1 MDTTVA
7 GRALMGDSLG
17 FHIII
22 ALLSIGIPF
31 LLNIFEF
38 YYVRNKTPKVLD
50 FVHLLS
56 RWSVVLAVA
65 GVMSGTIISMQF
77 TILWA
82 PFLAA
87 SRPYVGKF
95 FMLETYAFLVEAIF
109 LAWYMV
115 SWNKVSAFKHWL
127 IGLPITIGAI
137 GSAFFI
143 TIINAWMNNPSEII
157 TSTTW
162 LEITHS
168 VSAYLFATVLLVMGY
183 IAWRIWRSR
192 TTSKFPQWLLARL
205 GLIGFG
211 LLLIVAE
218 LGHQSAVNLATTQ
231 PAKLAAIEILDN
243 SQTSAPLR
251 IGGSINSQGK
261 AEGGIVLPGML
272 SLLAGYSFDYKVHGL
287 DEIQRDKWPMLV
299 IHSLFDIKMALV
311 GLTSALIIGTV
322 IFYWKFK
329 RQPKWFIKLL
339 AISGIAGII
348 MVELGWMMT
357 ELGRQPWAIHG
368 IMLTKDAFTNNI
380 NALQIGYIFPVLFV
394 VLLSAMFF
402 ALTKVSNH
410 WRKES
415 KSKW

>member
-1 MDTTVA
+1 MDTTAA

-38 YYVRNKTPKVLD
+38 YYVRKKTPKVLD

-56 RWSVVLAVA
+56 RWTVVLAVA
-65 GVMSGTIISMQF
+65 GVMSGTIISLQF

-87 SRPYVGKF
+87 SRPFIGKF
-95 FMLETYAFLVEAIF
+95 FMLETYAFLIEAIF
-109 LAWYMV
+109 LAWYIA

-127 IGLPITIGAI
+127 IGIPVTLGAI

-143 TIINAWMNNPSEII
+143 TIINAWMNNPSAII

-162 LEITHS
+162 FEITHS
-168 VSAYLFATVLLVMGY
+168 ISAYLLATVILVMGY
-183 IAWRIWRSR
+183 IAWRILRS
-192 TTSKFPQWLLARL
+192 KKPGQFPQWLLARL
-205 GLIGFG
+205 GLIGFV
-211 LLLIVAE
+211 LLVIVAL
-218 LGHQSAVNLATTQ
+218 LGHQSAVNIASTQ
-231 PAKLAAIEILDN
+231 PNKLAAIEILDTTETN
-243 SQTSAPLR
+243 APLR
-251 IGGSINSQGK
+251 VGGFINSNGK

-287 DEIQRDKWPMLV
+287 DEIRQSERPMLV
-299 IHSLFDIKMALV
+299 VHSLFDVKMALV
-311 GLTSALIIGTV
+311 GLTSLLIVGV
-322 IFYWKFK
+322 LFFYWKLG
-329 RQPKWFIKLL
+329 RQPNWFTVLL
-339 AISGIAGII
+339 AVFGFSGII
-348 MVELGWMMT
+348 MVELGWMIT
-357 ELGRQPWAIHG
+357 ELGRQPWAING
-368 IMLTKDAFTNNI
+368 VMLVKDAFTKNI

-394 VLLSAMFF
+394 LLLASMCF
-402 ALTKVSNH
+402 ALSQVSKR
-410 WRKES
+410 WRVEV